1 MDIQRITQ
9 EQARELIKKLSQEIK
24 EYNIAYYQE
33 NAPKISDAEYDQLFF
48 TLKNLEEEFPE
59 YLTDDSPTQNVGSH
73 ILDKFEKHEHK
84 TPMLSLATEPKDTY
98 IQMIFLKYFANPKLM
113 GFLFLRP
120 I

>member
-48 TLKNLEEEFPE
+48 TLKNLEE
-59 YLTDDSPTQNVGSH
+59 
-73 ILDKFEKHEHK
+73 
-84 TPMLSLATEPKDTY
+84 
-98 IQMIFLKYFANPKLM
+98 
-113 GFLFLRP
+113 
-120 I
+120 